1 MKLCCFRYSVTLT
14 KSALK
19 KAANSLDGGQKYKR
33 LLSISAGNADED
45 DTLQLPG
52 RQRMVKRSTMDV
64 ETGQSVMANT
74 SSGGL

>member
-1 MKLCCFRYSVTLT
+1 MTLT

-19 KAANSLDGGQKYKR
+19 KAANSPDGGQKYKR
-33 LLSISAGNADED
+33 LLSISAGNTDD